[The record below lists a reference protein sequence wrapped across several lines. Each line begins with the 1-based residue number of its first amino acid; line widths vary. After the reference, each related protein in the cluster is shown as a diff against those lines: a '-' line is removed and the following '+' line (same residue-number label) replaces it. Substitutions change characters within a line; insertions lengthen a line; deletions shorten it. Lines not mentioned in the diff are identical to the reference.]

1 LKLSNKEQNE
11 ETEDEQ
17 EEATERAHFFIWR
30 RKIRASY
37 LSIMKHI
44 QREKN

>member
-1 LKLSNKEQNE
+1 VCTLKPSNKEQNE

-17 EEATERAHFFIWR
+17 EEATEHVPLFGEE
-30 RKIRASY
+30 KY
-37 LSIMKHI
+37 IMKHI